1 MWKYQY
7 DDEYTIAIDNDV
19 FLQFDEYEEEEAFAR
34 HLKYGKR

>member
-7 DDEYTIAIDNDV
+7 DDEYTYAVEGNV
-19 FLQFDEYEEEEAFAR
+19 FLKFDNEEEEEAFAR